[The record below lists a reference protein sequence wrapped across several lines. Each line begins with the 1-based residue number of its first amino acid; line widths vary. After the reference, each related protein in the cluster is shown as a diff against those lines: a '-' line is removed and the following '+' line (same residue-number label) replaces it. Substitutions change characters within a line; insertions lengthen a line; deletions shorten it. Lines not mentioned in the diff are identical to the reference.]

1 MIQQCVSI
9 RPDGLLQAA
18 SNVAGACDYVITS
31 GGIWDWTIADAK
43 PVLFAVLLLWT
54 IAFTIRVCIKTLNSG
69 DVDHD

>member
-31 GGIWDWTIADAK
+31 GGVLDWTIADAQ
-43 PVLFAVLLLWT
+43 PVLASVLTLWAV
-54 IAFTIRVCIKTLNSG
+54 AYAIRACIKVLNSG
-69 DVDHD
+69 DVNHD